1 VGFQFFS
8 SEEDLGELAAGD
20 YGLTVTDAQGCTAS
34 VVVEIETIVAVQ
46 ELSAQWMIHLY
57 PNPASDWLTV
67 EWQTDEPAMRF
78 SLEDAAGRVLRVWSP
93 SNPQGT
99 YSWSVSDLSSGN
111 YYLRCESSRGVE
123 SRSVVIQH

>member
-1 VGFQFFS
+1 
-8 SEEDLGELAAGD
+8 
-20 YGLTVTDAQGCTAS
+20 
-34 VVVEIETIVAVQ
+34 VEIETIVAVQ